1 MFGFLKRIFGEK
13 VVEPKGAYSSFP
25 ESNVDVPM
33 PPTKPPS
40 NQRQS
45 MIEQEAYLLAHQDGC
60 RREPIEYWV
69 LAEQRIDAQIER
81 DFNEECKRRSNQ
93 TSSKG

>member
-1 MFGFLKRIFGEK
+1 MLEYIKLLFGNDAKP
-13 VVEPKGAYSSFP
+13 PKGAYSSFP
-25 ESNVDVPM
+25 ESTVEVPM

-45 MIEQEAYLLAHQDGC
+45 MIEQAAYLLAHQDGC

-69 LAEQRIDAQIER
+69 MAEQQIDEQIER
-81 DFNEECKRRSNQ
+81 DYNEECKRRSNQ
-93 TSSKG
+93 ISPKG

>member
-1 MFGFLKRIFGEK
+1 MFRFI
-13 VVEPKGAYSSFP
+13 KGLLGIDTKPTKETDCFP
-25 ESNVDVPM
+25 ESTGEVTM

-45 MIEQEAYLLAHQDGC
+45 MIEQAAYLLAHQDGC

-69 LAEQRIDAQIER
+69 MAEQQIDMQIER
-81 DFNEECKRRSNQ
+81 DYNEECKRRFNQ
-93 TSSKG
+93 ISPKG